1 MVPFAQE
8 YINSLLSGGEVP
20 GLFSNEEL
28 EGILAPLRD
37 VMASEGFQYASPF
50 DFFTARV
57 KRNLRIILSMDPT
70 NPHYRER
77 CEANPALF
85 TRCSIVWS
93 ENWSRTGLEALPA
106 VKLKV
111 CPLYYLC
118 PFLRSQLTI
127 HAVP

>member
-1 MVPFAQE
+1 M
-8 YINSLLSGGEVP
+8 LSGGEVP

-57 KRNLRIILSMDPT
+57 KRNLRIVLSMDPT
-70 NPHYRER
+70 NPNYRER

-93 ENWSRTGLEALPA
+93 ENWSRTGLETLPA

-111 CPLYYLC
+111 YTPTTTVLVSL
-118 PFLRSQLTI
+118 LTI
-127 HAVP
+127 TIPAVP